1 VGLHVLDEL
10 YALFSPEAPVHDP
23 STEDSDQQTSEET
36 CCCLL
41 ATSAVTSGIQTL
53 QFHGQFRH
61 QPIVILLDSGSSTSF
76 VSEQLLSWLSI
87 EAVQCPLLIVRVANG
102 ELMQCVV
109 FLPDAM
115 WTIHQYQF
123 THDLKVL
130 PLTSYDLILGMDW
143 LQRFSPMKVDWVHHW
158 LVIPY
163 KGSTVRLQG
172 TPSTGF
178 TDDDELLVKLFSA
191 TVEPSNTASQ
201 LSPAISTLLSEFSTM
216 ISPPDKLPPKRDCDH
231 EIPLVTGAHP
241 ITVRPYRYP
250 PALKDKIEA

>member
-1 VGLHVLDEL
+1 
-10 YALFSPEAPVHDP
+10 
-23 STEDSDQQTSEET
+23 
-36 CCCLL
+36 
-41 ATSAVTSGIQTL
+41 
-53 QFHGQFRH
+53 
-61 QPIVILLDSGSSTSF
+61 
-76 VSEQLLSWLSI
+76 
-87 EAVQCPLLIVRVANG
+87 
-102 ELMQCVV
+102 
-109 FLPDAM
+109 M

-191 TVEPSNTASQ
+191 TMEPSNTASQ
-201 LSPAISTLLSEFSTM
+201 LPPAISTLLSEFPTV